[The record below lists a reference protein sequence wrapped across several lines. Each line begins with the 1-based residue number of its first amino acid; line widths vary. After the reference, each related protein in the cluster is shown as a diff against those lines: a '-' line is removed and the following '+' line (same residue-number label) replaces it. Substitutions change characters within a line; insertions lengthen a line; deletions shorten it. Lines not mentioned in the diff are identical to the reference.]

1 MVSTQHPQ
9 TFTTVPIDHVKT
21 YWNNRPC
28 NLRHS
33 KKDPGTKEYYEEIES
48 RKFFVEPHILKF
60 ADFPSA
66 KGKKVLE
73 IGCGLGV
80 CSINFAKAGAEVT
93 AIDLSQKSIDIAKK
107 NAEAVG
113 VGDKINFFQGNAEE
127 LSSWLPKEK
136 YDIVFSFGV
145 IHHSP
150 HPEKII
156 QEVKK
161 YMKPKGIF
169 KVMVYHRYS
178 WKVLWILFR
187 YGKMQFWKLSKLIAK
202 YSEAQ
207 TGCPITYSYSRKEAR
222 EVFETNGY
230 TIDSLWVDHI
240 FPYKISEYVKYN
252 YVKVWYFRILPNKV
266 FRALERLFGWT
277 VCLTASNK
285 TNG

>member
-1 MVSTQHPQ
+1 METYHHPE
-9 TFTTVPIDHVKT
+9 TFNEIPIDSVKN

-33 KKDPGTKEYYEEIES
+33 KETPGTKKYYEEIEA
-48 RKFFVEPHILKF
+48 RKFFVEPHLPEL
-60 ADFPSA
+60 ADFKSA

-80 CSINFAKAGAEVT
+80 CSINFAKAGAKVT
-93 AIDLSQKSIDIAKK
+93 AIDLSQKSIDIAKQ
-107 NAEAVG
+107 NAEAAG
-113 VGDKINFFQGNAEE
+113 VQDNIQFFQGNAEK
-127 LSSWLPKEK
+127 LSEWLPEEK

-161 YMKPKGIF
+161 FLKPKGIF

-187 YGKMQFWKLSKLIAK
+187 YGKLQFWKLSQLIAQ

-207 TGCPITYSYSRKEAR
+207 TGCPITYSYTKNEAKEL
-222 EVFETNGY
+222 FEENGY
-230 TIDSLWVDHI
+230 HLSSLYVDHI
-240 FPYKISEYVKYN
+240 FPYKISEYVNYR
-252 YVKVWYFRILPNKV
+252 YVKVWYFRILPKKV
-266 FRALERLFGWT
+266 FRFLERCFGWT
-277 VCLTASNK
+277 ICLTAENP
-285 TNG
+285 